1 MTYWDETKRRRN
13 REKHGVD
20 LAEAARFDFVTALI
34 LEDDSERY
42 GERRDVA
49 LGWIDD
55 VLYVYVYTLRGE
67 EDHAISLR
75 KADARERRHYAEEA

>member
-1 MTYWDETKRRRN
+1 MTSWDETKRRRN

-55 VLYVYVYTLRGE
+55 VLYVYVYSLRGE

>member
-1 MTYWDETKRRRN
+1 MTSWDETKRRRN

-55 VLYVYVYTLRGE
+55 VLYVYAYIPLTY
-67 EDHAISLR
+67 
-75 KADARERRHYAEEA
+75 ERR